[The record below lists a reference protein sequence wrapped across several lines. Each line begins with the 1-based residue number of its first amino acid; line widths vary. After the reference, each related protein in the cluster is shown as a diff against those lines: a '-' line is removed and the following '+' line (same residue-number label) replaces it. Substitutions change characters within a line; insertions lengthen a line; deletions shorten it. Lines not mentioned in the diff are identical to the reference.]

1 MATDF
6 LSENGEANVQNTSRQ
21 NFEDK
26 EKNRMM
32 KLWNCI
38 NSGQSNDNEDE
49 EEDHDSEVLISV
61 KVASTDDD
69 ILVQYEELTSDEMFP
84 HEDGERY
91 T

>member
-1 MATDF
+1 
-6 LSENGEANVQNTSRQ
+6 
-21 NFEDK
+21 
-26 EKNRMM
+26 M
-32 KLWNCI
+32 KGHI

-49 EEDHDSEVLISV
+49 EDDHDSEVLISV

-91 T
+91 TQHLYVSTKDVGQTIQKNNTI